1 MTPKIQRTLVTALI
15 VLGVMF
21 VGFFGLRTL
30 RAFKEFRGHR
40 PPPPFGPAEFQQEA
54 ETDVELIR
62 DWMTIPYIAR
72 MYQVP
77 PKFLFEAIDLPHRD
91 KNDEKSLK
99 QLNDEYFPS
108 EEGVVMEKVKAAI
121 QAFQPPAT
129 PTLPSAPT
137 APSAP

>member
-1 MTPKIQRTLVTALI
+1 MTPKMQRALVTTLI
-15 VLGVMF
+15 ILGVMF

-40 PPPPFGPAEFQQEA
+40 PPPPFGPADFQQEA

-77 PKFLFEAIDLPHRD
+77 PKILFEALDIPHRD
-91 KNDEKSLK
+91 RNAPHRRPTVSCPIFYLHKS
-99 QLNDEYFPS
+99 S
-108 EEGVVMEKVKAAI
+108 ITVRRSSV
-121 QAFQPPAT
+121 
-129 PTLPSAPT
+129 
-137 APSAP
+137 